1 MGNSSS
7 VLQHGKNTL
16 NTSLQFLTNYV
27 SNADIDGQIL
37 ISDTTTAKETIQ
49 HLTTDVSAVPLL
61 ASTDTPDL
69 ISYLSVAPPPFDL
82 TISNGDT
89 NPALTAQR
97 ILSDPYWKTTIETA
111 TQTLGSPGSDANL
124 TDAIDKIK
132 EANTYGAV
140 VLSTLLNAS
149 GQTPVFLYSYAQAC
163 HDNFAI
169 ADKRHALDVQQ
180 AAIDAQYS
188 DLMANIRGRGDTV
201 NAMLA
206 ASNDN
211 VDKLNQFEKDGKKT
225 ATYQELAT
233 QYNQYLDGR
242 LGNTKNRAIKSY
254 EEFYQTILLQNEH
267 LRRTEEE
274 ITNNRISN
282 EKQFNHY
289 DGRLNTLYTAYMV
302 LLVVYYMLF
311 FIYTIIL
318 LFFRKEVARWKKA
331 LALIGL
337 GLFPWVA
344 LPIERFLYQCFL
356 FGVAILTGSRKP
368 TDKGNQG
375 SP

>member
-1 MGNSSS
+1 ML
-7 VLQHGKNTL
+7 V
-16 NTSLQFLTNYV
+16 
-27 SNADIDGQIL
+27 
-37 ISDTTTAKETIQ
+37 
-49 HLTTDVSAVPLL
+49 
-61 ASTDTPDL
+61 STDTPDL
-69 ISYLSVAPPPFDL
+69 ISSLSVAPPPFDL

-124 TDAIDKIK
+124 TAAIDTIK
-132 EANTYGAV
+132 EVNTYGAV

-149 GQTPVFLYSYAQAC
+149 GQTPVFLYSYAKAC
-163 HDNFAI
+163 HDNFVI

-188 DLMANIRGRGDTV
+188 DLKASIRGRTDTV

-206 ASNDN
+206 ASTDN
-211 VDKLNQFEKDGKKT
+211 VDKLNQFEKDGKMT
-225 ATYQELAT
+225 ATHQGIAT
-233 QYNQYLDGR
+233 QFNQYLDGR
-242 LGNTKNRAIKSY
+242 LGTTKNRAIKSY
-254 EEFYQTILLQNEH
+254 EEFYQTILLQNEK
-267 LRRTEEE
+267 LRRTEGE

-282 EKQFNHY
+282 EKQFNHF

-302 LLVVYYMLF
+302 LLIVYYVLF
-311 FIYTIIL
+311 FIYAVIL

-337 GLFPWVA
+337 GIFPWAAHSV
-344 LPIERFLYQCFL
+344 ERFLYQCFL
-356 FGVAILTGSRKP
+356 FGVAVLTGSKYN
-368 TDKGNQG
+368 KGDQG